1 MVNFSSSVG
10 GIKKLNNSNY
20 NNWSTRIWFYLLGQ
34 ELWDIYGGK
43 DTTPS
48 ANVIKL
54 KEQKIKVNKA
64 LYILVMTIKDEWL
77 QHIKSVKTP
86 KEGQDVL
93 VAVFARINYEKLQYQ
108 ENKLLLI

>member
-48 ANVIKL
+48 VNVIKL
-54 KEQKIKVNKA
+54 KE
-64 LYILVMTIKDEWL
+64 
-77 QHIKSVKTP
+77 
-86 KEGQDVL
+86 
-93 VAVFARINYEKLQYQ
+93 
-108 ENKLLLI
+108 